1 MRPAWSRTSGG
12 TRDQAVS
19 MDSEVGSTYTQP
31 VYSLLLEP
39 VDAEGYDMPSATIE
53 EYLEAI
59 YKLAEKGPVR
69 PGQLT
74 EVMGVSAPTVTA
86 TLGRLQAAG
95 LIVRPEG
102 GVELTLAGRQGALDI
117 IRRHRLAERFLVDVL
132 ELPWDE
138 VHEEACQLE
147 HALSPR
153 VQQALEQFM
162 ENPAV
167 CPHGHPIP
175 AADGSIAVLPGTP
188 LCDNGPGDEVE
199 IVRISDE
206 DGELLSYLS
215 SLGMFPGTS
224 VRVCDIAPF
233 KGPLLV
239 EVGDARYALG
249 RDIAEKIVVNR
260 RGSGKRRGRRG
271 ARA

>member
-1 MRPAWSRTSGG
+1 
-12 TRDQAVS
+12 
-19 MDSEVGSTYTQP
+19 
-31 VYSLLLEP
+31 
-39 VDAEGYDMPSATIE
+39 MPSATIE

-59 YKLAEKGPVR
+59 YKLGEKGPVR
-69 PGQLT
+69 PGQLA
-74 EVMGVSAPTVTA
+74 EIMGVSAPTVTA
-86 TLGRLQAAG
+86 TLGRLQTAG
-95 LIVRPEG
+95 LIERPDG

-132 ELPWDE
+132 DLPWAE

-153 VQQALEQFM
+153 VQRALEEFM
-162 ENPAV
+162 EKPDV

-175 AADGSIAVLPGTP
+175 SADGTIATTSGAP
-188 LCDNGPGDEVE
+188 LCDNAPGDEVE
-199 IVRISDE
+199 IIRIDDE
-206 DGELLSYLS
+206 GGELLSYLS

-249 RDIAEKIVVNR
+249 RDVAEKIVV
-260 RGSGKRRGRRG
+260 SGAQKAPRKARRG
-271 ARA
+271 ARR

>member
-1 MRPAWSRTSGG
+1 
-12 TRDQAVS
+12 
-19 MDSEVGSTYTQP
+19 
-31 VYSLLLEP
+31 
-39 VDAEGYDMPSATIE
+39 MPSATIE

-59 YKLAEKGPVR
+59 YKLAEKGTVR
-69 PGQLT
+69 PGQLADA
-74 EVMGVSAPTVTA
+74 MAVSAPTVTA

-95 LIVRPEG
+95 LVVRPDG

-132 ELPWDE
+132 SLPWDE

-153 VQQALEQFM
+153 VQQALERFM

-175 AADGSIAVLPGTP
+175 GPDGTIAVLPGTP
-188 LCDNGPGDEVE
+188 LSDSGPGDEVE
-199 IVRISDE
+199 ILRIADE

-249 RDIAEKIVVNR
+249 RDIAEKIVVIGPR
-260 RGSGKRRGRRG
+260 SAGRRG
-271 ARA
+271 KRGSRA

>member
-1 MRPAWSRTSGG
+1 
-12 TRDQAVS
+12 
-19 MDSEVGSTYTQP
+19 
-31 VYSLLLEP
+31 
-39 VDAEGYDMPSATIE
+39 MPSATIE

-69 PGQLT
+69 PSQLADA
-74 EVMGVSAPTVTA
+74 MGVSAPTVTA

-95 LIVRPEG
+95 LVERPDG
-102 GVELTLAGRQGALDI
+102 GVELTHAGRRGALDI

-132 ELPWDE
+132 GLSWDE
-138 VHEEACQLE
+138 VHDEACQLE

-153 VQQALEQFM
+153 VQRALEEFM
-162 ENPAV
+162 DNPAV

-175 AADGSIAVLPGTP
+175 AEDGSIADSAGTP
-188 LCDNGPGDEVE
+188 LCENGAGDEVE
-199 IVRISDE
+199 IVRIADE

-224 VRVCDIAPF
+224 VKVCDIAPF

-239 EVGDARYALG
+239 EVGEARYALG
-249 RDIAEKIVVNR
+249 REVAEKIVV
-260 RGSGKRRGRRG
+260 SGTTGRQRRGRRG
-271 ARA
+271 GRR

>member
-1 MRPAWSRTSGG
+1 
-12 TRDQAVS
+12 
-19 MDSEVGSTYTQP
+19 
-31 VYSLLLEP
+31 
-39 VDAEGYDMPSATIE
+39 MPSATIE

-69 PGQLT
+69 PSQLA

-86 TLGRLQAAG
+86 TLGRLQSAG
-95 LIVRPEG
+95 LIDRPAG
-102 GVELTLAGRQGALDI
+102 GVELTHAGRRGALDI

-132 ELPWDE
+132 GLSWDE

-153 VQQALEQFM
+153 VQRALEEFM
-162 ENPAV
+162 DNPAV

-175 AADGSIAVLPGTP
+175 AEDGSIAEAAGTP
-188 LCDNGPGDEVE
+188 LCDNGTGDEVE
-199 IVRISDE
+199 IVRIADE

-224 VRVCDIAPF
+224 VKVCDIAPF

-249 RDIAEKIVVNR
+249 REVAEKIVVSGP
-260 RGSGKRRGRRG
+260 RGGQRRGRRG
-271 ARA
+271 GRR

>member
-1 MRPAWSRTSGG
+1 
-12 TRDQAVS
+12 
-19 MDSEVGSTYTQP
+19 
-31 VYSLLLEP
+31 
-39 VDAEGYDMPSATIE
+39 MPSATIE

-69 PGQLT
+69 PGQLA
-74 EVMGVSAPTVTA
+74 EIMGVSAPTVTA

-95 LIVRPEG
+95 LIDRPEG
-102 GVELTLAGRQGALDI
+102 GVELTFEGRRGALDI

-132 ELPWDE
+132 GLPWDE
-138 VHEEACQLE
+138 VHDEACQLE

-153 VQQALEQFM
+153 VQRALEQFM
-162 ENPAV
+162 DNPAV

-175 AADGSIAVLPGTP
+175 AEDGSIADAAGAP
-188 LCDNGPGDEVE
+188 LCENGAGDEVE
-199 IVRISDE
+199 IVRIADE

-249 RDIAEKIVVNR
+249 REIAEKIVVSNPA
-260 RGSGKRRGRRG
+260 GKQRRGRRG
-271 ARA
+271 GRR